1 MGNWRNRGPV
11 PPDTICVSC
20 FSLFGMEH
28 KRPSCSKRWVPTTK
42 CMKAPNRTSSS
53 PSGNALAAGA
63 KDHGSS
69 RAAVRTRGNG
79 VRFRVKGASERLK
92 ENRERAHRLTP
103 NPKARPHPMYFVKGR
118 KTTHGRSSF
127 LFFRRRISTETTGVF
142 LTARIRRLHTRRL
155 DFGAIVRTS
164 CRRVRSALAIPMLN
178 TGLDI
183 SKIEAFLT

>member
-11 PPDTICVSC
+11 PPDTICVSR

-28 KRPSCSKRWVPTTK
+28 KRPSCSKRWVSTTK

-92 ENRERAHRLTP
+92 ENRERAHRLTQT
-103 NPKARPHPMYFVKGR
+103 PKPDPIRFTYLPFSFQTRWSSAGR
-118 KTTHGRSSF
+118 LPSGHGDP
-127 LFFRRRISTETTGVF
+127 L
-142 LTARIRRLHTRRL
+142 LTCSLQLRWC
-155 DFGAIVRTS
+155 RT
-164 CRRVRSALAIPMLN
+164 
-178 TGLDI
+178 
-183 SKIEAFLT
+183 

>member
-11 PPDTICVSC
+11 PPDTICVSR

-92 ENRERAHRLTP
+92 EDRERAHRLTP
-103 NPKARPHPMYFVKGR
+103 NPKARPHPIYFNCPTRVACARRLWLNQPPCQCRPKR
-118 KTTHGRSSF
+118 SRSST
-127 LFFRRRISTETTGVF
+127 FRICTPE
-142 LTARIRRLHTRRL
+142 
-155 DFGAIVRTS
+155 
-164 CRRVRSALAIPMLN
+164 
-178 TGLDI
+178 
-183 SKIEAFLT
+183 

>member
-1 MGNWRNRGPV
+1 
-11 PPDTICVSC
+11 
-20 FSLFGMEH
+20 MEH

-53 PSGNALAAGA
+53 SPGNALAAGA

-103 NPKARPHPMYFVKGR
+103 NPKARPHPIYPKAR
-118 KTTHGRSSF
+118 PHPIYPKKPAANAITTPRDQLGASNILLFLEISVVFRFRSQS
-127 LFFRRRISTETTGVF
+127 LKVF
-142 LTARIRRLHTRRL
+142 LN
-155 DFGAIVRTS
+155 G
-164 CRRVRSALAIPMLN
+164 IPLPCV
-178 TGLDI
+178 
-183 SKIEAFLT
+183 